1 MQTFEMAY
9 LIFLF
14 LPCVF
19 STRERIFVPGYETV
33 ISKEPYRESRKV
45 LTTTGKEC
53 KFPFRQGGRIH
64 HHCLTILSSR
74 PWCSLT
80 HNFDRDRQWGFC
92 ALDKTQSDVLVH
104 SSRRV
109 TDPCQVNPCE
119 NGGVCMSIPH
129 RRSFECSCP
138 ESFTGRLC
146 EQKKCYETVH
156 LRYYDIGE
164 SWGRIHL
171 RNVEQCTCVAG
182 EIKCERVRYTM
193 CRSNPCHNDG
203 TCRMITA
210 TGKKVCN
217 CRRGYSGPY
226 CGLEPETECYNNR
239 GTDYRGVVSTTVSGV
254 RCVAWNSDLLYN
266 ELHVGTVVG
275 SPLRGLGEHSYC
287 RNPDKDKMPWCYT
300 LIDGAISWEYCDVP
314 SCVMPVWENQPATK
328 MKIFRR
334 ASARRIIPF
343 NTLPAIKKPRPP
355 KTAKKHVC
363 GKKHKKR
370 LSIARGRIMGG
381 NSALPGTHPWM
392 AAIYIGQSDFC
403 AGTLISSCWIVSA
416 AHCFFRNPL
425 KSQIRVVLGQQ
436 RYNVTDPN
444 TRTFGVEQY
453 IFPKQFSVFNPT
465 LHDIVLVKLAK
476 KDGRCVRRTP
486 FIRPICLPDKSMTF
500 PDDYCCAISG
510 WGHMHEKAEGYSS
523 LQEAGVRLISHDAC
537 RKPDVYGNH
546 VTADMICAGLNGC
559 VDACQGDSGGPLACA
574 RNDVSF
580 LYGIISWGEG
590 CGRSGKPGVYTKVVN
605 YIDWINSVIRRKPK
619 AS

>member
-1 MQTFEMAY
+1 MQTFLMAY
-9 LIFLF
+9 IILLF

-19 STRERIFVPGYETV
+19 SAWARILVPGYE
-33 ISKEPYRESRKV
+33 SKEPWRESRKV
-45 LTTTGKEC
+45 LTITGEEC

-64 HHCLTILSSR
+64 HHCITIKPSR
-74 PWCSLT
+74 SWCSLT

-92 ALDKTQSDVLVH
+92 APEKTQPDVFVH
-104 SSRRV
+104 TSRRIM
-109 TDPCQVNPCE
+109 DPCQVNPCQ
-119 NGGVCMSIPH
+119 NGGVCTLMQH
-129 RRSFECSCP
+129 RHTFECTCP
-138 ESFTGRLC
+138 EGFSGRLC
-146 EQKKCYETVH
+146 VQKKCYETIH

-193 CRSNPCHNDG
+193 CRRNPCHNEG
-203 TCRMITA
+203 TCRRIVT
-210 TGKKVCN
+210 TGKEVCN

-226 CGLEPETECYNNR
+226 CSFEPETECYNSR
-239 GTDYRGVVSTTVSGV
+239 GKRYRGLADTTVSGA
-254 RCVAWNSDLLYN
+254 RCLPWNSDLLYD
-266 ELHVGTVVG
+266 ELHVGTVVA
-275 SPLRGLGEHSYC
+275 SPLRGLGEHAYC
-287 RNPDKDKMPWCYT
+287 RNPDGDKMPWCYT
-300 LIDGAISWEYCDVP
+300 LNDDAISWEYCDVP
-314 SCVMPVWENQPATK
+314 SCVMPV
-328 MKIFRR
+328 F
-334 ASARRIIPF
+334 SSRRIVPF
-343 NTLPAIKKPRPP
+343 EVLPAIKKPNPRKP
-355 KTAKKHVC
+355 AKKPVC

-370 LSIARGRIMGG
+370 LSMARGRIMGG
-381 NSALPGTHPWM
+381 SSVLPGTHPWM
-392 AAIYIGQSDFC
+392 AAIYSEQSDFC
-403 AGTLISSCWIVSA
+403 AGTLVSSCWVVSA

-436 RYNVTDPN
+436 RFNVTDPN
-444 TRTFGVEQY
+444 TRTFGVEKY

-465 LHDIVLVKLAK
+465 LHDIVLIKLK
-476 KDGRCVRRTP
+476 KQDGRCVRRTP
-486 FIRPICLPDKSMTF
+486 FIQPICLPDKSMTF
-500 PDDYCCAISG
+500 PDDYCCTISG
-510 WGHMHEKAEGYSS
+510 WGHTHEKANAYSS
-523 LQEAGVRLISHDAC
+523 LQEAGVRLISHDTC
-537 RKPDVYGNH
+537 RKPEVYGNH